1 MSAAG
6 KKNILGVLIDDAN
19 LEKLRAVLEA
29 ALPSEALTICRD
41 HSGKIDLVL
50 TDVVMPGMSGPDLVK
65 QLLAQRPGL
74 KVLFSSGYTGEA
86 IAHRGELLSG
96 LAFLPK
102 PFTPLT
108 LARKVR
114 EVLDAPV
121 V

>member
-1 MSAAG
+1 CRDTRYSQRQS
-6 KKNILGVLIDDAN
+6 VYSVT
-19 LEKLRAVLEA
+19 EQY
-29 ALPSEALTICRD
+29 LPTVAPTICRHQPD
-41 HSGKIDLVL
+41 KISLSLNDA
-50 TDVVMPGMSGPDLVK
+50 VMPGMSGPDLVK
-65 QLLAQRPGL
+65 QLLAQLPAL